1 MTADILSNKK
11 LKSVVTILCIK
22 RGKLNT
28 SIIFIT
34 ESYFASQ
41 KNIRLN
47 FIDHF
52 ITKISNKK
60 RTSTIAFNHLSD
72 IGFDD
77 CMKINKNF
85 SSTLS
90 SSNLLRFRKILIKTG
105 LIANIKIENLWK
117 N

>member
-22 RGKLNT
+22 RRKLNT

-34 ESYFASQ
+34 QSYLANQ
-41 KNIRLN
+41 KNVRLN

-105 LIANIKIENLWK
+105 LIANIKIENL
-117 N
+117 